1 MDELYAQ
8 QIVTVQALAEKL
20 QVAPMTIRRDLH
32 VLEQQGLVKKSH
44 GGAVLAESSVQE
56 AAYHNRRLSMGT
68 SLIHGG
74 NVCVLYPKGHSG

>member
-1 MDELYAQ
+1 MFIFVNTTRRCVKIVPVQRRQCIMDELYAQ

-44 GGAVLAESSVQE
+44 GGAVLAASR
-56 AAYHNRRLSMGT
+56 YTGKKNRG
-68 SLIHGG
+68 
-74 NVCVLYPKGHSG
+74 